1 MSHLFRLV
9 SQTVWVSQLEFM
21 KIMFM
26 SHDGRICHIWVS
38 ESESL
43 GQLACIKIYMH
54 ESGWKDMSHL
64 G

>member
-43 GQLACIKIYMH
+43 GQLACIKIMC
-54 ESGWKDMSHL
+54 MSQDGRICHI
-64 G
+64 